1 MKEAHIQLDNTV
13 NAKYAIMPGDPAR
26 IDRIIPY
33 LENVQELAYNREFR
47 SIRGEYKG
55 VPIIAISTGV
65 GGSSCSLAVE
75 ELRHIGVECMIRIGS
90 CGALQKYIQLG
101 DMVFGSG
108 AVRDDGAS
116 RTYVDLRYPAVPDT
130 ELLTLLIE
138 VAKEN
143 NWNHHVGIIH
153 SHETFYH
160 DSNAEEEKYWS
171 SLGVLGSDFES
182 AALFTIGRIRGA
194 KTASILNNVVLYGQD
209 TSESIGDYVD
219 GENLSAIGEKR
230 EIETALEALY
240 RYDLRHRQ

>member
-1 MKEAHIQLDNTV
+1 MKEAHIQLDASV

-26 IDRIIPY
+26 IDRIIPF
-33 LENVQELAYNREFR
+33 LENVEELEYNREFR
-47 SIRGEYKG
+47 SIKGMYKG
-55 VPIIAISTGV
+55 VPVIAISTGV

-90 CGALQKYIQLG
+90 CGALQKDIKLG
-101 DMVFGSG
+101 DLLFGSG
-108 AVRDDGAS
+108 AVRDDGVS
-116 RTYVDLRYPAVPDT
+116 RTYVDLRYPAVPDS
-130 ELLTLLIE
+130 ELLQLLQDS
-138 VAKEN
+138 AKDFGYDY
-143 NWNHHVGIIH
+143 HVGIIQ

-160 DSNAEEEKYWS
+160 DTNAEEEKYWS

-219 GENLSAIGEKR
+219 GANLSAIGEKR

-240 RYDLRHRQ
+240 RYDQRHHQ